1 MEREDLIERST
12 EFLNEFYKEEILS
25 AVNEGKK
32 SVEVDFSI
40 LDKFDV
46 ELADYLLEN
55 PEEAISAME
64 EAIKQIDTGLSEAKI
79 RLRFYNLPESR
90 NIRIRNIRSEH
101 IGKLIVVDG
110 IVKRASEV
118 RPEVSEAIFQ
128 CPECGKNISIIQ
140 TERFVRPP
148 LECECG
154 NRKGFKLVD
163 QKLYDA
169 RWIMVEEPYEIV
181 TGEKP
186 SEMMIYLKEDLTSP
200 KMQNKTDPGNRIRV
214 VGILKEIPRRVK
226 GSRSRQMD
234 IFIDANHVES
244 VEAVWEELEI
254 TPEDEKRIV
263 EAAKDPEVFNKLT
276 ASIAPSMYGLE
287 DVKEAIILQLFGA
300 DPKLLKDKTRIRGNI
315 HILLVGDPSS
325 GKCVSGNTYVTL
337 QDGSITK
344 IKDVVEKVLK
354 KEKKLIDDGYFAITN
369 HDTFSM
375 DLNCRIIPTIA
386 NIVWKRQAP
395 PYLYRVLTQTGSSI
409 ITSPTHL
416 FFTLS
421 DNGITAKR
429 AEELSLD
436 DYVCVVGKIPSFGN
450 MDKLTI
456 KIKRRKRAKGVKL
469 PTKITPEFCRFLGYV
484 ISESYIQE
492 RRNSGCI
499 YFTNTDRELIKD
511 FKLCC
516 KKLFGISP
524 KERKPHKGKNAFDVY
539 FSSIEVI
546 DFLKELDGSLLK
558 PSRYKRI
565 PQAVLRASKNNL
577 ANLLRALFDGEG
589 EVSSYSRS
597 ISFTSASKE
606 LINQVRLLL
615 LRFGILSQV
624 HSRRIRVNG
633 RLKSYYRLTISGAN
647 VLKYKNEVGFTSKK
661 KLEKLRKNLDRK
673 LATNIYLIPNI
684 MNKLVSLRKRLRLT
698 QFDLGLPRSTYEH
711 LEKDR
716 KPKPITLEK
725 VVKRLEARL
734 EEVKRILESLDTT
747 PCTNLK
753 RIRKAIRISQQ
764 EIAERLKISQTTVS
778 IYEQNKIKLS
788 RNSSIKTFSRIISCL
803 KDVCK
808 EMLGSKKDLIFLKVL
823 SNSDVIWEKV
833 LKIEKVKSKSKWV
846 YDLQV
851 LPYHNFVANN
861 FIVHNS
867 QLMQLVS
874 KLMPRGKYVS
884 GSGVTAAGITASVVR
899 DEEFLGGWVLEAGAL
914 VMANR
919 SICCLHPSS
928 EIIFNNKVLPIA
940 RLFNEK
946 KSEKILCNGELM
958 EICELNSRVPSLD
971 LSSLN
976 LLEQK
981 AILVRRKRHTGKILK
996 IKLDSG
1002 FEIRVTPE
1010 HQLIEGN
1017 SLKWKKACDF
1027 KEGEHVV
1034 APLKLTS
1041 AILPTTWKASLT
1053 KRLKKKI
1060 NNSFFQK
1067 DFSLDKIIKIDVEDY
1082 DGYVYDL
1089 YVPKTHN
1096 FVADGIFVHNC
1107 IDEFSKVSPQDRVAL
1122 QEAMSLETISIAKA
1136 SIVATLPAQTA
1147 ILAGGNPKLGRFD
1160 PYIPIREQVDIDD
1173 VLLSVDWSEPILIKE
1188 NGLVR
1193 METIGSFVDKYGA
1206 FNNLVNLNG
1215 NVEVPALNLKTLK
1228 IEWWPIKY
1236 VFRHKINKPLIKLLL
1251 ETGREIKVTKGHSVY
1266 VFENG
1271 EIKTKK
1277 TDEIKVGDFVLIPRR
1292 LPNNERIIKEIN
1304 LVEELLKIP
1313 ESHTSTIYLH
1323 NVPKDSFIRLNI
1335 KNRKWINEAILPLK
1349 FANKLNKEEI
1359 RHCYLKYKGGVP
1371 SKVPTIIPVNEDLM
1385 RLLGYYVAEG
1395 SMLITR
1401 SKEHLISFSLN
1412 RKEENIVEDLKNIV
1426 KKLFNHDVTYV
1437 KGRNEIKVNIA
1448 NKIVYLLFSE
1458 ILKVKKLAENKEVPS
1473 LVFNVSKELQKEF
1486 LKAYH
1491 LGDYGITVSKNLA
1504 SDLLY
1509 LFLQNDIISSVS
1521 YTKPREQIFPDGHI
1535 SKTKTSYTIAD
1546 AVKRFRNFESTK
1558 WFSWLPLETV
1568 KDFLRPVFQSKYKS
1582 YGENRK
1588 YRFLTK
1594 NWWNKV
1600 FLRKSRVKLLERME
1614 LLKNSYTADEF
1625 TRLVYP
1631 KNKLKDFR
1639 TKREWTRAYLNKMV
1653 KKGLAKKEK
1662 IGGVFRYSLS
1672 ERGKEILRK
1681 IDVIQKIF
1689 SSDIAFVKVK
1699 KIEEASPTN
1708 EYVYDVSTPGHENFV
1723 AGFGGVICHNS
1734 RFDLKF
1740 ALRDLP
1746 NPELDSKI
1754 AEHILRMRQYEEEA
1768 KPLFEPGFIRKWI
1781 AYARARVHP
1790 TLTPEA
1796 GNRLKEFYLD
1806 MRLKAGEEAPVAIT
1820 LRQYEALLRLA
1831 EASARVRLSD
1841 KIELEDAERAIR
1853 LMKVSL
1859 RQFGFE
1865 PETGTIDIDRAEGAR
1880 VTSAQRSKIRI
1891 VLDVIEELGKTFG
1904 KEIPTDEIIKRAK
1917 EQNVSDA
1924 EDILRK
1930 MQYEGIVYSPRTGFI
1945 SKV

>member
-325 GKCVSGNTYVTL
+325 GK
-337 QDGSITK
+337 
-344 IKDVVEKVLK
+344 
-354 KEKKLIDDGYFAITN
+354 
-369 HDTFSM
+369 
-375 DLNCRIIPTIA
+375 
-386 NIVWKRQAP
+386 
-395 PYLYRVLTQTGSSI
+395 
-409 ITSPTHL
+409 
-416 FFTLS
+416 
-421 DNGITAKR
+421 
-429 AEELSLD
+429 
-436 DYVCVVGKIPSFGN
+436 
-450 MDKLTI
+450 
-456 KIKRRKRAKGVKL
+456 
-469 PTKITPEFCRFLGYV
+469 
-484 ISESYIQE
+484 
-492 RRNSGCI
+492 
-499 YFTNTDRELIKD
+499 
-511 FKLCC
+511 
-516 KKLFGISP
+516 
-524 KERKPHKGKNAFDVY
+524 
-539 FSSIEVI
+539 
-546 DFLKELDGSLLK
+546 
-558 PSRYKRI
+558 
-565 PQAVLRASKNNL
+565 
-577 ANLLRALFDGEG
+577 
-589 EVSSYSRS
+589 
-597 ISFTSASKE
+597 
-606 LINQVRLLL
+606 
-615 LRFGILSQV
+615 
-624 HSRRIRVNG
+624 
-633 RLKSYYRLTISGAN
+633 
-647 VLKYKNEVGFTSKK
+647 
-661 KLEKLRKNLDRK
+661 
-673 LATNIYLIPNI
+673 
-684 MNKLVSLRKRLRLT
+684 
-698 QFDLGLPRSTYEH
+698 
-711 LEKDR
+711 
-716 KPKPITLEK
+716 
-725 VVKRLEARL
+725 
-734 EEVKRILESLDTT
+734 
-747 PCTNLK
+747 
-753 RIRKAIRISQQ
+753 
-764 EIAERLKISQTTVS
+764 
-778 IYEQNKIKLS
+778 
-788 RNSSIKTFSRIISCL
+788 
-803 KDVCK
+803 
-808 EMLGSKKDLIFLKVL
+808 
-823 SNSDVIWEKV
+823 
-833 LKIEKVKSKSKWV
+833 
-846 YDLQV
+846 
-851 LPYHNFVANN
+851 
-861 FIVHNS
+861 S

-884 GSGVTAAGITASVVR
+884 GSGVSAAGICTVYDTLVQFEDGTLKKIGEVVEEEFSKGFEKVEEGVYRTIAREERKIISFNPETLKFEPRKVTHYWRIKAPSRLVKIKTRMGKEIITTLETPIPTIKDGKMRWVKAKDVRPSSFIVSPRIINVCLTAESLYSKIDRNAHILNAKTFIPKLVESIKERSTIREFCKDCGLNENDLYYSWKRKGSPTVLEIEKIARWLGIAPEEVLPAKLSLSQYNGHRITLPLYPTEGLMYVMGLLAGDGSISRTNFGGFDIKLFNIHNQILKDFCLLCNEVLGVQPPYSKDRNGVPYYRFHSKIFGNLLDKFGVPSGDKSHNIRISETLSKLPNNLLAYYLRGIFDTDGSCMEGKGKRGSRIEFSSASKEFVEGLQILLHRFGIISKIREKRPHESFIQGRKVKSGRNYVLEISGRENLEAFKRYIGFGLTEKAEKLERIVKSSTTHTNIDIIPEIGCLLRKLREELKLSAKEFYGYKCYHYEKGRISPTRKFIARIIQKFGRIKTNTLEELEKILDSEVFWDKIVEVEIFDNKKYKYVYDLTVEGEHSFVANGLVIHNTATVVR

-919 SICCLHPSS
+919 SIC
-928 EIIFNNKVLPIA
+928 
-940 RLFNEK
+940 
-946 KSEKILCNGELM
+946 
-958 EICELNSRVPSLD
+958 
-971 LSSLN
+971 
-976 LLEQK
+976 
-981 AILVRRKRHTGKILK
+981 
-996 IKLDSG
+996 
-1002 FEIRVTPE
+1002 
-1010 HQLIEGN
+1010 
-1017 SLKWKKACDF
+1017 
-1027 KEGEHVV
+1027 
-1034 APLKLTS
+1034 
-1041 AILPTTWKASLT
+1041 
-1053 KRLKKKI
+1053 
-1060 NNSFFQK
+1060 
-1067 DFSLDKIIKIDVEDY
+1067 
-1082 DGYVYDL
+1082 
-1089 YVPKTHN
+1089 
-1096 FVADGIFVHNC
+1096 C

-1292 LPNNERIIKEIN
+1292 LPNNEKIVKEIN

-1335 KNRKWINEAILPLK
+1335 KNKKWINEAILPLK

-1521 YTKPREQIFPDGHI
+1521 YTKPHEQIFPDGHI

-1865 PETGTIDIDRAEGAR
+1865 PETGAIDIDRAEGAR

-1891 VLDVIEELGKTFG
+1891 MLDVIEELGKTFG
-1904 KEIPTDEIIKRAK
+1904 KEIPTDEIIRRAK
-1917 EQNVSDA
+1917 EQNVDDA
-1924 EDILRK
+1924 EEILRK